1 MREHHLLTPAEN
13 KGDTVAEDTTL
24 YGRIRK
30 IVQDMND
37 RDSAAEYAVHM
48 AIGIGADD
56 PGDEPTVVAVV
67 YQGMLHSLT
76 IHDSITALEP
86 DDAGMLVCT
95 AIRLAYGSWLTQR
108 NLLADYAAEVLSEKG
123 LHEGAGELRREMAEH
138 NPLD

>member
-1 MREHHLLTPAEN
+1 M
-13 KGDTVAEDTTL
+13 AEDTL

-37 RDSAAEYAVHM
+37 RDSVAEYANHM

-56 PGDEPTVVAVV
+56 PGDDPTVVAVV

-76 IHDSITALEP
+76 IHDSITTLEP
-86 DDAGMLVCT
+86 DDAGMLVCA

-108 NLLADYAAEVLSEKG
+108 NLLADYAADVVSEKG
-123 LHEGAGELRREMAEH
+123 QRDGADALRQEMADH